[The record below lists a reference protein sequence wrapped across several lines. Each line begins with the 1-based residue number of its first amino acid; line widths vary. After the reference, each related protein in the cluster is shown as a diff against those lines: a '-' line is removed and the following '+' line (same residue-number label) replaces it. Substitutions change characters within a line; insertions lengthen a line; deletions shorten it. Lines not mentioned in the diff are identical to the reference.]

1 MSRLCSAR
9 PTPQLP
15 PVSCPQQ
22 FLGLFCLSV
31 RLLTGDSYLG
41 LPWSWKTPCASP
53 FSGHTSHR
61 GHSPP
66 TRAASRKTN
75 KKKKTH
81 SYHSPESFPRSRRRQ
96 MTQPWSLAH
105 PRLQRQTTRTQL
117 QPCSEW
123 PLSPFPACPCA
134 HGAQGAKCPWL
145 RGLSCQLHVPPSSG
159 DCGRGR
165 AAS

>member
-1 MSRLCSAR
+1 MCSPVLTPAPTCRWEWTLPRTQELLSPCPRAFFFFFLASQSFSSRKFSSVPASLSSPRVSHLCSAR

-41 LPWSWKTPCASP
+41 LPWSWKTPRASP

-81 SYHSPESFPRSRRRQ
+81 SYHSPESFPR
-96 MTQPWSLAH
+96 
-105 PRLQRQTTRTQL
+105 
-117 QPCSEW
+117 
-123 PLSPFPACPCA
+123 
-134 HGAQGAKCPWL
+134 
-145 RGLSCQLHVPPSSG
+145 
-159 DCGRGR
+159 
-165 AAS
+165 